1 MTVMA
6 SVTDIHNFEEQFKC
20 QLDKLAEADIDER
33 DRQAIQEFIRYQDT
47 QLGLAASTNL
57 NSCSALRLSAERAD
71 TPLVDMGR
79 SDVDGL
85 LFDYKHEY
93 EMAKGTLRNY
103 RKALRKFFRYHD
115 REWAEDIKVG
125 SIPDREVDAEK
136 TLTEDEIDAL
146 REAADHPRNKA
157 LLEVLLDTGLRI
169 SAVGTLRV
177 QDIDLK
183 GRAGTVTLNQEAVG
197 RKGASGK
204 RPLTYSKPY
213 VANWLD
219 VHPRSGDPDAPL
231 FHRLTKPNGGWDED
245 DDGALTYQQL
255 HRLLKQIAEEA
266 GVDRDKA
273 NPHNFRKTAITQWI
287 RQGFSEQEI
296 KHRATWVKD
305 SQQFETYSQV
315 TDEEMNQQILA
326 EYGLAEDE
334 TEHNKPD
341 LEDCPQCQAT
351 LRGDPRFCP
360 GCGLALSQRAAH
372 ELEQAEDDIFE
383 DMAEATDED
392 EVEMLRDLREL
403 IDEHPDAVSEVLQDA
418 ESGSDA

>member
-1 MTVMA
+1 MA
-6 SVTDIHNFEEQFKC
+6 SVTDIHNFDEQFSQ

-33 DRQAIQEFIRYQDT
+33 DRRAIREFIQYQDT
-47 QLGLAASTNL
+47 QRGLAASTNV
-57 NSCSALRLSAERAD
+57 NSCSALRLSAERGD
-71 TPLVDMGR
+71 TPLMEMNR
-79 SDVDGL
+79 SDVDAL
-85 LFDYKHEY
+85 LFEYKHEY

-125 SIPDREVDAEK
+125 AVADREVDTDK

-146 REAADHPRNKA
+146 RESATHPRNKA
-157 LLEVLLDTGLRI
+157 LLEILLDTGLRI

-177 QDIDLK
+177 QDVELG

-219 VHPRSGDPDAPL
+219 VHPRGGDPDAPL
-231 FHRLTKPNGGWDED
+231 FHRLTEPNGGWDED
-245 DDGALTYQQL
+245 DDGALTYQHLQ
-255 HRLLKQIAEEA
+255 RLLKEIAERA
-266 GVDRDKA
+266 GVDRNKV

-305 SQQFETYSQV
+305 SKQFETYSQV

-326 EYGLAEDE
+326 EYGLAEEQD
-334 TEHNKPD
+334 EHNKPK
-341 LEDCPQCQAT
+341 LENCPQCQTT
-351 LRGDPRFCP
+351 LSGSPRFCP
-360 GCGLALSQRAAH
+360 GCGLALSQKAAKD
-372 ELEQAEDDIFE
+372 LEDAEDDIFE
-383 DMAEATDED
+383 DLAETTDDD
-392 EVEMLRDLREL
+392 EVSMLRDLREL
-403 IDEHPDAVSEVLQDA
+403 ADEHPDAVEEALRIAASGGDA
-418 ESGSDA
+418 

>member
-1 MTVMA
+1 MA
-6 SVTDIHNFEEQFKC
+6 SVTDIHNFDEQFSH

-33 DRQAIQEFIRYQDT
+33 DRRAIREFIQYQDT
-47 QLGLAASTNL
+47 QRGLAASTNV
-57 NSCSALRLSAERAD
+57 NSCSALRLSAERGD
-71 TPLVDMGR
+71 TPLMEMNR
-79 SDVDGL
+79 SDVDAL
-85 LFDYKHEY
+85 LFEYKHEY

-125 SIPDREVDAEK
+125 AVADREVDTDK

-146 REAADHPRNKA
+146 RESATHPRNKA
-157 LLEVLLDTGLRI
+157 LLEILLDTGLRI

-177 QDIDLK
+177 QDVELG

-219 VHPRSGDPDAPL
+219 VHPRGGDPDAPL
-231 FHRLTKPNGGWDED
+231 FHRLTEPNGGWDED
-245 DDGALTYQQL
+245 DDGALTYQHLQ
-255 HRLLKQIAEEA
+255 RLLKEIAERA
-266 GVDRDKA
+266 GVDRNKV

-305 SQQFETYSQV
+305 SKQFETYSQV

-326 EYGLAEDE
+326 EYGLAEEQD
-334 TEHNKPD
+334 EHNKPD
-341 LEDCPQCQAT
+341 IDDCPQCQTA
-351 LRGDPRFCP
+351 LSGSPRFCP
-360 GCGLALSQRAAH
+360 GCGLALSQKAAKD
-372 ELEQAEDDIFE
+372 LEDAEDDIFE
-383 DMAEATDED
+383 DLAETTDDD
-392 EVEMLRDLREL
+392 EVSMLRDLREL
-403 IDEHPDAVSEVLQDA
+403 ADEHPDAVEEALRIAASGGDA
-418 ESGSDA
+418 